1 MRAGEAGSPR
11 GSGQGGQVHPG
22 SECAKRGA
30 GLPRVRA
37 ARPGLPGGPSASRG
51 GRVYP
56 GVRVREG
63 EARSTRGS
71 GQGRPGRPGPGP
83 PGVRAGR
90 PGLPRGP
97 GREARSTRGS
107 GQGRPGPPGGPS
119 AGRGGQVYPGVRAGE
134 AARRE
139 ARVYPECGQGRP
151 GPGPPGV
158 RAGRPGLPR
167 GPSARREVRST
178 PGSERGCLRRG
189 YQVYPLTRRRLRG
202 EKKKETE
209 KEGGEKK
216 TRARAGPLRRTT
228 RGHLLPARPLP
239 PGGRTPPGEEGG
251 GGPERPPPRARE
263 RPRPASPTG
272 PPGDGRGRGR
282 ETKAC
287 VEG

>member
-1 MRAGEAGSPR
+1 MRREARVYPEC
-11 GSGQGGQVHPG
+11 GQ
-22 SECAKRGA
+22 R
-30 GLPRVRA
+30 
-37 ARPGLPGGPSASRG
+37 

-56 GVRVREG
+56 GVRV
-63 EARSTRGS
+63 
-71 GQGRPGRPGPGP
+71 Q
-83 PGVRAGR
+83 AG
-90 PGLPRGP
+90 
-97 GREARSTRGS
+97 EARSTRGS

-119 AGRGGQVYPGVRAGE
+119 AGSGGQVYPGSGPGGQVYPGVRAGE

-216 TRARAGPLRRTT
+216 TRARAGPLRRAT
-228 RGHLLPARPLP
+228 RGPPAPGP
-239 PGGRTPPGEEGG
+239 PPPPRWPHASGGRRRRGPGEA
-251 GGPERPPPRARE
+251 PPRARE

>member
-1 MRAGEAGSPR
+1 MLDEGRIKPLFLTPPPHISIPFFNAGRQIEGRKRKFSCPSAGREARST
-11 GSGQGGQVHPG
+11 PG
-22 SECAKRGA
+22 SECGQ
-30 GLPRVRA
+30 G
-37 ARPGLPGGPSASRG
+37 RPGLPGGP
-51 GRVYP
+51 GREV
-56 GVRVREG
+56 
-63 EARSTRGS
+63 RSTRGLS
-71 GQGRPGRPGPGP
+71 
-83 PGVRAGR
+83 V
-90 PGLPRGP
+90 
-97 GREARSTRGS
+97 
-107 GQGRPGPPGGPS
+107 
-119 AGRGGQVYPGVRAGE
+119 
-134 AARRE
+134 RRE
-139 ARVYPECGQGRP
+139 ARVYPECGQRGRVYPGVRVRAGEGRP

-216 TRARAGPLRRTT
+216 TRARAGPLRRAT

>member
-1 MRAGEAGSPR
+1 MRAGE
-11 GSGQGGQVHPG
+11 
-22 SECAKRGA
+22 
-30 GLPRVRA
+30 
-37 ARPGLPGGPSASRG
+37 
-51 GRVYP
+51 
-56 GVRVREG
+56 
-63 EARSTRGS
+63 
-71 GQGRPGRPGPGP
+71 GRPGPGP

-90 PGLPRGP
+90 PGLPGGPGRGGRAKRGAGLPRVRAGEARSRSTRGP
-97 GREARSTRGS
+97 GREAG
-107 GQGRPGPPGGPS
+107 
-119 AGRGGQVYPGVRAGE
+119 
-134 AARRE
+134 
-139 ARVYPECGQGRP
+139 
-151 GPGPPGV
+151 
-158 RAGRPGLPR
+158 
-167 GPSARREVRST
+167 ST

-189 YQVYPLTRRRLRG
+189 YQVYPLTRRRLQG

-216 TRARAGPLRRTT
+216 TRARAGPLRRAT

>member
-37 ARPGLPGGPSASRG
+37 ARPGLPGGPSAGRGGEAGSRSTRGPGREAGSTPGSGPG
-51 GRVYP
+51 GRVY
-56 GVRVREG
+56 
-63 EARSTRGS
+63 
-71 GQGRPGRPGPGP
+71 

-90 PGLPRGP
+90 PGLPGGP
-97 GREARSTRGS
+97 GRGGRVGQVQVHPGS
-107 GQGRPGPPGGPS
+107 GP
-119 AGRGGQVYPGVRAGE
+119 GGQVYPGVRAGE

-216 TRARAGPLRRTT
+216 TRARAGPLRRAT

-251 GGPERPPPRARE
+251 GGPERPPPA
-263 RPRPASPTG
+263 PASARGPLRRQARPGTG
-272 PPGDGRGRGR
+272 AG
-282 ETKAC
+282 
-287 VEG
+287 EGERQKLVSRADSQ

>member
-71 GQGRPGRPGPGP
+71 GQGRPG
-83 PGVRAGR
+83 
-90 PGLPRGP
+90 
-97 GREARSTRGS
+97 
-107 GQGRPGPPGGPS
+107 PPGGPS
-119 AGRGGQVYPGVRAGE
+119 AGRGGQVYPGSGPGGQVYPGVRAGE

-151 GPGPPGV
+151 GPGPHGV

-216 TRARAGPLRRTT
+216 TRARAGPLRRAT

-251 GGPERPPPRARE
+251 GGPERPPPA
-263 RPRPASPTG
+263 PASARGPLRRQARPGTG
-272 PPGDGRGRGR
+272 AG
-282 ETKAC
+282 
-287 VEG
+287 EGERQKLVSRADSQ